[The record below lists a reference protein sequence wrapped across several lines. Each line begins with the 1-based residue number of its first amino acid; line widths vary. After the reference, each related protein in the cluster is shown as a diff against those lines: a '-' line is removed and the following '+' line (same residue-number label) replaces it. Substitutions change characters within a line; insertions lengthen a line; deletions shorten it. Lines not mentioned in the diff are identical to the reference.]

1 MIPGEGV
8 KGARQLHPGPLMS
21 TVEEMNGSGNSERS
35 TGKRRR
41 NIRLLL
47 EYDGLPF
54 HGWQIQP
61 QSPTI
66 QEVLQRALERITG
79 EEAVLKASGR
89 TDAGVHALGQV
100 ANFHT
105 RSGIATDAFPRALNS
120 LTPPSITVLEAG
132 EVDPSFDSQ
141 FSALSKTYRYFLLL
155 RPHASALDHT
165 RHWHVPSRL
174 NLPRMR
180 RAASLLTGKRD
191 FSSFRAAGCGA
202 KSPVRRLS
210 RLEMARRGDR
220 LSIELEADGF
230 LRHMVRNI
238 VGTLVEIGRG
248 RLHPDDIPLIVKA
261 KDRSR
266 AGVTA
271 PPYGL
276 FLHSVV
282 YPAPSSRSP
291 RE

>member
-1 MIPGEGV
+1 M
-8 KGARQLHPGPLMS
+8 KRAREDS
-21 TVEEMNGSGNSERS
+21 GSAGR
-35 TGKRRR
+35 KWR

-61 QSPTI
+61 HSPTV
-66 QEVLQRALERITG
+66 QEVLQQALDRITG
-79 EEAVLKASGR
+79 EKTVLKASGR

-105 RSGIATDAFPRALNS
+105 RSGLGADTFPRALNS
-120 LTPPSITVLEAG
+120 LTPPSITTLEAR
-132 EVDPSFDSQ
+132 EVALSFDSR
-141 FSALSKTYRYFLLL
+141 FSALSKTYRYCLLL
-155 RPHASALDHT
+155 RRHASALDHT
-165 RHWHVPSRL
+165 RHWHIPYPL

-180 RAASLLTGKRD
+180 RATSLFTGTRD
-191 FSSFRAAGCGA
+191 FSSFRSAGCSA
-202 KSPVRRLS
+202 RNPVRRLS
-210 RLEMARRGDR
+210 RLEMTRHGDR
-220 LSIELEADGF
+220 LSIELEANGF

-248 RLHPDDIPLIVKA
+248 RLRPEAIPRILEA
-261 KDRSR
+261 KDRSC

-276 FLHSVV
+276 YLISVE
-282 YPAPSSRSP
+282 YTAPLPTPAK
-291 RE
+291 E

>member
-1 MIPGEGV
+1 MKNG
-8 KGARQLHPGPLMS
+8 R
-21 TVEEMNGSGNSERS
+21 NGSSPTE
-35 TGKRRR
+35 KQQR

-61 QSPTI
+61 HSPTI
-66 QEVLQRALERITG
+66 QEVLQRALDRITG
-79 EEAVLKASGR
+79 EKTALKASGR
-89 TDAGVHALGQV
+89 TDAGVHAVGQV

-105 RSGIATDAFPRALNS
+105 LSRLETSAFPRALNS
-120 LTPPSITVLEAG
+120 LTPPSISTLEAR

-141 FSALSKTYRYFLLL
+141 FSALSKTYRYNLLL
-155 RPHASALDHT
+155 RRHASALDHT
-165 RHWHVPSRL
+165 RHWHIPCHL

-180 RAASLLTGKRD
+180 RAASLLTGTRD

-202 KSPVRRLS
+202 RDPVRRLS
-210 RLEMARRGDR
+210 RLEITRRGDR
-220 LSIELEADGF
+220 LSIELEANGF

-248 RLHPDDIPLIVKA
+248 RFHPDDVPRILEA
-261 KDRSR
+261 KNRSR

-276 FLHSVV
+276 CLLSVE
-282 YPAPSSRSP
+282 YPAPSP
-291 RE
+291 PPLKK